1 MGRGIK
7 QMAELAVT
15 NLVELTL
22 RHAGLHIGHQPH
34 PQRHLGTIQRG
45 LLDNALGT
53 VGNIVYYYSVG
64 LIGCIA

>member
-7 QMAELAVT
+7 QMAELTVT
-15 NLVELTL
+15 NIVELA
-22 RHAGLHIGHQPH
+22 RSHAGLHIGHEPH
-34 PQRHLGTIQRG
+34 PQRHLGTIQRC